1 MNLTIPQ
8 IIDVAKLSQAIAS
21 VDKGKSSLFGQLPD
35 PTLPMKLYMER
46 KAVEWRYDLEQP
58 GITSGTRP
66 TATITIGSVPVV
78 GSVILVQVQDPDLG
92 LITLAE
98 YEVQAGDSTTTILAD
113 NLEAE
118 IRANLSLHGFP
129 SSQTGSVITIT
140 ARVDEYAGYNGVVLS
155 VVVNEPRLATE
166 SGIILTTENGL
177 QLTI

>member
-46 KAVEWRYDLEQP
+46 KAVEWRYVLEQP
-58 GITSGTRP
+58 SITSGTRP
-66 TATITIGSVPVV
+66 TATITIGSVPVI

-118 IRANLSLHGFP
+118 IRTNTYGFP
-129 SSQTGSVITIT
+129 SSQTGSLITIT

-166 SGIILTTENGL
+166 GGLILTTENGL